1 MAHDHEMYMTL
12 ADTAL
17 ELRDL
22 AALQKYVPKLEQL
35 AGRDNHPLY
44 LAIAHR
50 ARGGLQRLA
59 GESAKAEASLKRA
72 LEIFNRLGTRWQAG
86 RTLLELA
93 ELAAL
98 ARSKKSKAREHL
110 TQALA
115 AFEELR
121 ALPDAEKTRLSLDS
135 LA

>member
-35 AGRDNHPLY
+35 ASRDNHPLY

-59 GESAKAEASLKRA
+59 GESARAEASLKQA
-72 LEIFNRLGTRWQAG
+72 LEIFNRLGTRWQTG

-93 ELAAL
+93 ELAL
-98 ARSKKSKAREHL
+98 ARSKKSKAREHF

-121 ALPDAEKTRLSLDS
+121 ALPDAEKARLRLDS

>member
-22 AALQKYVPKLEQL
+22 AALQRYVPKLEQL
-35 AGRDNHPLY
+35 ASRDNHPLY

-59 GESAKAEASLKRA
+59 GESARAEASLKQA
-72 LEIFNRLGTRWQAG
+72 LEIFSRLGTRWQMG

-93 ELAAL
+93 ELAL
-98 ARSKKSKAREHL
+98 ARSKKPKAREHF
-110 TQALA
+110 TRALA
-115 AFEELR
+115 AFEELQ
-121 ALPDAEKTRLSLDS
+121 ALPDAEKARLRLDS